1 MSMNPDE
8 KAPAQ
13 AMAERDALIA
23 ELRNRTALARLNLA
37 EAVAIFDEI
46 AALGFTLTKA
56 G

>member
-1 MSMNPDE
+1 MSPDDIAA
-8 KAPAQ
+8 KAQ
-13 AMAERDALIA
+13 ATAERDALIA
-23 ELRNRTALARLNLA
+23 ELRNRTALARLNQS

>member
-1 MSMNPDE
+1 MTADE
-8 KAPAQ
+8 IAAKAL
-13 AMAERDALIA
+13 AERDALIA

-37 EAVAIFDEI
+37 EAVTIFEEI